1 MAEKKV
7 PAGSVEAPPSP
18 HAPAFFS
25 YIDENGRRVTI
36 AGAAIVEVIENPA
49 YHSVAVNFGDGIPDE
64 FEGEVADKFLKWWN
78 EFAR

>member
-1 MAEKKV
+1 MAEKK
-7 PAGSVEAPPSP
+7 ATTAADSTAPV
-18 HAPAFFS
+18 PAFFR
-25 YIDENGRRVTI
+25 YTDDNGRRVTI
-36 AGAAIVEVIENPA
+36 AGSAIVEVIENPA